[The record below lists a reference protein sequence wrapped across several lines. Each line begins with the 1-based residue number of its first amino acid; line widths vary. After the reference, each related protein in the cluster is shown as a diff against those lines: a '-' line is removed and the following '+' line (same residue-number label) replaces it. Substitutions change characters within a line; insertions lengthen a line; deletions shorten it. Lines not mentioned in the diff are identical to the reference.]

1 MLSKAVSDL
10 EWNYAYV
17 LNTLMWVPPVLL
29 WTMALST
36 LGIIT
41 VGILLCRRWIKRK
54 GFRMIQ
60 KDRNDKIHALLLD
73 ILQDGIL
80 AAEVAQKISSQEV
93 NALFMMLQKK
103 LGLNDLVPKKR
114 LLRIV
119 KENLK
124 RTRAKR
130 IQAGGEKPSSIPG
143 DKPTPIVRGKF
154 SKQLGKSVSKFWQ
167 KA

>member
-1 MLSKAVSDL
+1 MLSKVVNGVMDFRF
-10 EWNYAYV
+10 E
-17 LNTLMWVPPVLL
+17 LNTLLWVPPVLY
-29 WTMALST
+29 WTMALA
-36 LGIIT
+36 
-41 VGILLCRRWIKRK
+41 VFGILAVGGLLYRGWIKRR
-54 GFRMIQ
+54 GFRMIR

-93 NALFMMLQKK
+93 DALYTMLQKK

-119 KENLK
+119 KEDLK

-130 IQAGGEKPSSIPG
+130 IKAGGEKPSPIPG
-143 DKPTPIVRGKF
+143 GPPTPIVRGKF

-167 KA
+167 KSA